1 VRALIFA
8 VLLCPTLLAGSVGA
22 RSPFT
27 GKWKLDETKLKP
39 QPNAARTQF
48 LQIDVAASNIA
59 IIHQGVNAKGEP
71 SEWAIHADIDGKLYG
86 VLNSPDMD
94 GVRCWLSDPHTILLK
109 FMRDSAT
116 TAWETAEI
124 SKNGKTLKV
133 TYTVVDDQGKETKS
147 IAWFDRQ

>member
-1 VRALIFA
+1 
-8 VLLCPTLLAGSVGA
+8 
-22 RSPFT
+22 
-27 GKWKLDETKLKP
+27 
-39 QPNAARTQF
+39 
-48 LQIDVAASNIA
+48 
-59 IIHQGVNAKGEP
+59 
-71 SEWAIHADIDGKLYG
+71 
-86 VLNSPDMD
+86 MD